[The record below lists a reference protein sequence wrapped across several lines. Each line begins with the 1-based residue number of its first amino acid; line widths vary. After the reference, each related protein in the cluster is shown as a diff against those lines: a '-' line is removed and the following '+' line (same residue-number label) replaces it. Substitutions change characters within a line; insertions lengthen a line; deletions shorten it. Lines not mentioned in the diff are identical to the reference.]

1 MSRFLPFASLLLA
14 ASLAQAA
21 PGHVQVVGL
30 FPNAAVL
37 TVDGERKLVRVG
49 EIGPG
54 GVMVLEADSQGALL
68 RIDGQTRRIELGREQ
83 AAGFSAPKRQQIS
96 IARGEGGHYR
106 VIGAVNGFS
115 LPLLVDTGAT
125 SLALNEQQA
134 RRFGLDYQKGTPMR
148 AHTAN
153 GVVNG
158 WRVHLDRVNVG
169 GLEVPGVEAVVLQG
183 NALNEA
189 LLGMSFLNRVRWRE
203 EHGVLVLESRL

>member
-1 MSRFLPFASLLLA
+1 MFRLLPFASLLLA

-49 EIGPG
+49 ETGPG
-54 GVMVLEADSQGALL
+54 GVVVLEADSRGALL
-68 RIDGQTRRIELGREQ
+68 RIDGQTRRVELGREQ
-83 AAGFSAPKRQQIS
+83 SAGFSTPTRQQVS

-106 VIGAVNGFS
+106 VIGAVNGVS
-115 LPLLVDTGAT
+115 LPLLIDTGAT
-125 SLALNEQQA
+125 SLAINEQQA
-134 RRFGLDYQKGTPMR
+134 RRLGLDYQKGTPMR
-148 AHTAN
+148 ANTAN

-158 WRVHLDRVNVG
+158 WRVRLDRVNVG

-183 NALNEA
+183 NALNQA